1 MNSTLCL
8 LTINSA
14 STALQWLDA
23 FRLQLFG
30 VSDRLVIDSSSKDC
44 TAELFAEAGF
54 RIHSIPRD
62 SFNHGATRQLA
73 VDLCPDAEILIFMTQ
88 DALLATP
95 YSLQN
100 LVAAFSDPRVGAA
113 FGRQLPQAAAGPI
126 EAHAR
131 GFNYPPESRLKSS
144 EDIPFLGIKTAFISN
159 SFAAYRR
166 SALEAVGGFPFYCI
180 VSEDTFVA
188 TRMLLAGWQI
198 AYCADAQV
206 HHSHCYNYFQEF
218 QRYFDIGVFHAREPW
233 VRKGLGGAEGEGRKF
248 FFSEMKFLMGRA
260 PHLLLS
266 ACLRTGI
273 KYLGYRTGLAE
284 NFLPLTLKRRLSM
297 QKSYWRP
304 KFKGMSD
311 A

>member
-1 MNSTLCL
+1 MNPALCL
-8 LTINSA
+8 PTINA
-14 STALQWLDA
+14 GATVRPFLDA
-23 FRLQLFG
+23 LAAQLL
-30 VSDRLVIDSSSKDC
+30 SPLDCLVIDSASDDG
-44 TAELFAEAGF
+44 TPELLTVAGI
-54 RIHSIPRD
+54 RVHSIPRQA
-62 SFNHGATRQLA
+62 FNHGATRQLA
-73 VDLCPDAEILIFMTQ
+73 VELCPDAEILIFMTQ

-95 YSLQN
+95 DSLQN

-131 GFNYPPESRLKSS
+131 IFNYPPESRLKSS
-144 EDIPFLGIKTAFISN
+144 ADIPFLGIKTAFISN

-166 SALEAVGGFPFYCI
+166 SALEAVGGFPLHCI

-188 TRMLLAGWQI
+188 ARMLLVGWQI

-206 HHSHCYNYFQEF
+206 YHSHGYNYFQEF

-233 VRKGLGGAEGEGRKF
+233 VRKNLGGAEGEGRRF
-248 FFSEMKFLMGRA
+248 FLSEMNFLIGRA

-266 ACLRTGI
+266 ACVRTAI
-273 KYLGYRTGLAE
+273 KYLGFRAGLAE
-284 NFLPLTLKRRLSM
+284 KYLPLALKRRLSM
-297 QKSYWRP
+297 QKSFWKP
-304 KFKGMSD
+304 KSMEIPD